1 MKLITCPR
9 CRKEYG
15 ERMFGH
21 KKIMG
26 IKTRNKTCKL
36 CQAYFH
42 NVKEKAK
49 GKRKPVLMYVMDDS
63 LMFPGMKAQ
72 PCKIWQT
79 GVGGW

>member
-1 MKLITCPR
+1 MKLFKCHR
-9 CRKEYG
+9 CHNEYN

-42 NVKEKAK
+42 NVKELKK
-49 GKRKPVLMYVMDDS
+49 GRRKPILTYVMDDS

-72 PCKIWQT
+72 PAKIWQT
-79 GVGGW
+79 GIFG

>member
-1 MKLITCPR
+1 MKLFKCHR
-9 CRKEYG
+9 CRKEFN

-21 KKIMG
+21 HKILG
-26 IKTRNKTCKL
+26 VRKRNDTCKL

-63 LMFPGMKAQ
+63 LMFPGMK
-72 PCKIWQT
+72 PGPVNWQA
-79 GVGGW
+79 GIFG